1 MKTTG
6 LYPRVHIDRGPGGC
20 GQSGGWGVLAEGA
33 DKAIKAIG
41 AARQQA
47 RATAW
52 GR

>member
-6 LYPRVHIDRGPGGC
+6 LHPTVHIDRGQGAC
-20 GQSGGWGVLAEGA
+20 GQSGSWGVLAEGA
-33 DKAIKAIG
+33 DKAIG